1 MELPALTSHSQA
13 VFWTELLVLVGVAR
27 AFGLIARRFGQPAV
41 IGELVA
47 GLVAGP
53 SVFGALAP
61 AWFRWFL
68 PAGHAQGDLLS
79 AVSGIAL
86 IVLLVVIGAEAD
98 IPLIRSLGAAS
109 VAVTVAS
116 LAVPFAGGLVL
127 AGWLPADLAGS
138 GHHQVA
144 FDLLVAGA
152 VCVSSLP
159 IVARIVD
166 ELGLVRRSFAQLALA
181 AGTVNDTFG
190 FLLLVVATG
199 LVVSGG
205 STGGLAR
212 TGLGLVVVTV
222 GIFTVGQR
230 LVDRLLRRARRDG
243 PSVTASLTVVL
254 LAALAAAVGMQV
266 FGIEGA
272 LGGFLAGVV
281 LGRSRFEPRE
291 ALAHLDHATTAF
303 LAPLFF
309 ATAGLRVDLSTLGR
323 PGVLVALMW
332 LTAGAIVLKFAGAAT
347 GARLAHRSYR
357 EAIALGVTLNG
368 RGTLQVILAAGGL
381 ALGVFSTAT
390 YTVVIVLAIASSL
403 AVPPFLRLVL
413 SGWEGSPDERS
424 RLEHEARMEH
434 NVVVRGDRILCATA
448 GSPSSLLAAEVVQ
461 VAWPSAAEATV
472 VSISPRTGEGRSLE
486 ADPPDAGQPGSQG
499 ADAIAAVTG
508 VFAGREIEA
517 KELDTADVLDAIV
530 AEANL
535 GYGVLVLG
543 AATRPQPERILS
555 AVVDEVLVRSP
566 IPMVIARTPPTVRR
580 PSAARGSSRVF
591 RAEGSLPHSFDL
603 ERSPHDLLRSFGRV
617 LVPVNGT
624 PASRAGEELAGGL
637 AAACRLPA
645 VLTHVITRDVP
656 PPGRTRRPG
665 GPDPSA
671 SWAGGRSIVTR
682 RSMPVET
689 GRQILSEAAG
699 TMAPLGVRTRRMIRQ
714 GTDAGA
720 EIISAARST
729 RAGVIVLGAS
739 VQVVAGRPFLGHTV
753 EHVLDQTDVAVVV
766 AVVPRGER

>member
-1 MELPALTSHSQA
+1 MELPALTSHSQV

-27 AFGLIARRFGQPAV
+27 GFGLLARRLGQPAV

-53 SVFGALAP
+53 SVLGVVAP

-86 IVLLVVIGAEAD
+86 IVLLVVVGAEAD
-98 IPLIRSLGAAS
+98 IPLIRSLGSAS
-109 VAVTVAS
+109 VAVTVAG
-116 LAVPFAGGLVL
+116 LAVPFAGGMVL

-138 GHHQVA
+138 GHHPVA

-159 IVARIVD
+159 IVARIID

-190 FLLLVVATG
+190 FLLLVLATG
-199 LVVSGG
+199 LVVSAG
-205 STGGLAR
+205 SVGGLAR

-222 GIFTVGQR
+222 GIFTVGQGM
-230 LVDRLLRRARRDG
+230 VDRLLRRARRDG

-254 LAALAAAVGMQV
+254 LAALAAAVGMQA

-281 LGRSRFEPRE
+281 LGRSRFEPRQ

-323 PGVLVALMW
+323 PGVLPALVW
-332 LTAGAIVLKFAGAAT
+332 LTAGAMVLKFGGVAVAAK
-347 GARLAHRSYR
+347 LAHRSWR
-357 EAIALGVTLNG
+357 EAVALGVTLNG
-368 RGTLQVILAAGGL
+368 RGTLQVVIAAGGL
-381 ALGVFSTAT
+381 AIGVFSTAT

-403 AVPPFLRLVL
+403 AVPPLLRLVI

-424 RLEHEARMEH
+424 RLEHEARMAR
-434 NVVVRGDRILCATA
+434 NVVVRGDRIFCATA
-448 GSPSSLLAAEVVQ
+448 GSPSSLLAAGVVHA
-461 VAWPSAAEATV
+461 AWPSAAEATV
-472 VSISPRTGEGRSLE
+472 VSISLRTGGGPHSEV
-486 ADPPDAGQPGSQG
+486 DATAAAGEPGSRG
-499 ADAIAAVTG
+499 AEAIADVTG
-508 VFAGREIEA
+508 VLTGRSIEA
-517 KELDTADVLDAIV
+517 KELGAEDVLEAIV

-543 AATRPQPERILS
+543 AATRPQPGRLLS

-566 IPMVIARTPPTVRR
+566 IPMVIARTATTTNRPPAVRG
-580 PSAARGSSRVF
+580 PAWGWHADGHADGH
-591 RAEGSLPHSFDL
+591 AEDPLHG
-603 ERSPHDLLRSFGRV
+603 LLRSFGRV

-637 AAACRLPA
+637 AAACRLPT
-645 VLTHVITRDVP
+645 VLTHVLTRDVP
-656 PPGRTRRPG
+656 VSGRTRRS
-665 GPDPSA
+665 DTSA
-671 SWAGGRSIVTR
+671 VRDGGRPIVGR
-682 RSMPVET
+682 RSLPLET
-689 GRQILSEAAG
+689 GRQILAEAAG
-699 TMAPLGVRTRRMIRQ
+699 SMAPLGVRTRRMIRH

-720 EIISAARST
+720 EIVAAARST

-739 VQVVAGRPFLGHTV
+739 VQVVAGHPFLGHTV
-753 EHVLDQTDVAVVV
+753 EQVLDQTDAAVVV
-766 AVVPRGER
+766 AVVPRDDR